1 MTKMAIHIIFCFGI
15 IFLAIS
21 IPKDCH
27 SRQGI
32 SMYNSINTQDTLNQ
46 DTLPLKINFQMLKM
60 FEGYKQKENIS
71 DSLRY
76 QLLYDQAIRASDL
89 WAKAY
94 MLYILSL
101 VNPDSQTNEL
111 TKADS
116 TDQKDSISPGGLQHQ
131 ISQSQIKPERSPSG
145 ETTKPSRP
153 STAQGQKPLRGE
165 LQGGNLIGEAN
176 NLELPAKTI
185 VSYHIQ
191 IAASRKTMSQEA
203 IKRLYEGDEEVYN
216 YQEDEWEKY
225 YIGNFST
232 YEQSLHLLRQINV
245 KGAFPIAFVTGI
257 KTPILKAK
265 EVSRA
270 FSSTPLKTFHQQSN
284 PQYRIQISAS
294 RTPLST
300 EQLQSLYPQTET
312 IGFIFEDNWYKYSIE
327 GGETLEETLL
337 MLKQI
342 PIKGAFV
349 VRYQQGIKIPLR

>member
-1 MTKMAIHIIFCFGI
+1 MTKKAIHTILSFGI
-15 IFLAIS
+15 AFLTIS
-21 IPKDCH
+21 IPKE
-27 SRQGI
+27 GY
-32 SMYNSINTQDTLNQ
+32 SMQDIFLCRSINIQDTLTQ

-60 FEGYKQKENIS
+60 FEIYKQKENVS

-101 VNPDSQTNEL
+101 VNPDFQPTEL
-111 TKADS
+111 AKADS
-116 TDQKDSISPGGLQHQ
+116 TGRQDSISPGGLQVHP
-131 ISQSQIKPERSPSG
+131 SQSLSNQEHPFASG
-145 ETTKPSRP
+145 TTKPDRASV
-153 STAQGQKPLRGE
+153 AEGQKPLREDFRGRYLVGE
-165 LQGGNLIGEAN
+165 TNDLD
-176 NLELPAKTI
+176 LPSKTI

-191 IAASRKTMSQEA
+191 IAASRKPLGQDV
-203 IKRLYEGDEEVYN
+203 IKRLYDGDEEVYH
-216 YQEDEWEKY
+216 YQEDDWEKY
-225 YIGNFST
+225 YIGDFTS
-232 YEQSLHLLRQINV
+232 YEQSLNLLRQINV

-270 FSSTPLKTFHQQSN
+270 FSSKPLKTFHHQSN

-294 RTPLST
+294 RVPLST
-300 EQLQSLYPQTET
+300 TQLQSLHPQIED

-337 MLKQI
+337 ILKQI
-342 PIKGAFV
+342 PVKGAFAV
-349 VRYQQGIKIPLR
+349 KYQKGNKIPLR